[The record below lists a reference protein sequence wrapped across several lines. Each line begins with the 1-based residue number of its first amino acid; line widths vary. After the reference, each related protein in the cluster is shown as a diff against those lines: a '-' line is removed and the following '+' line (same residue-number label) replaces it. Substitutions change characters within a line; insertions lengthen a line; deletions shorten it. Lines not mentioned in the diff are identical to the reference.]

1 MGFYTHGSGAGL
13 AGQPASF
20 SKRMNSFSRLV
31 VFQVEDGRYG
41 VRFEDVERVVAAVE
55 LVPLPDAPDLVLGV
69 FNLQGNVVPAIDT
82 RLRLRLPSRELPVS
96 DQFLAVRAAGRVEPV
111 RRLVQHQEIGR
122 GGEQLGQQQTVLF
135 TTRKRLD
142 RSTGPLGLEQ
152 EVLQIADDVAAL
164 VHTLA
169 NKLQRRTTS
178 DSFYSAGMSTCMT
191 TCKTSFHMVV
201 LL

>member
-82 RLRLRLPSRELPVS
+82 RLRLRLPSRELRVS
-96 DQFLAVRAAGRVEPV
+96 DQFLVVRAAGRVLALVTDRVQGIVEAAALEVTATDHVVPGLPGV
-111 RRLVQHQEIGR
+111 EGVLRLPDGVVVIHDLARFLSAEDGLRLDAARRRLASV
-122 GGEQLGQQQTVLF
+122 
-135 TTRKRLD
+135 
-142 RSTGPLGLEQ
+142 
-152 EVLQIADDVAAL
+152 
-164 VHTLA
+164 
-169 NKLQRRTTS
+169 
-178 DSFYSAGMSTCMT
+178 
-191 TCKTSFHMVV
+191 
-201 LL
+201 